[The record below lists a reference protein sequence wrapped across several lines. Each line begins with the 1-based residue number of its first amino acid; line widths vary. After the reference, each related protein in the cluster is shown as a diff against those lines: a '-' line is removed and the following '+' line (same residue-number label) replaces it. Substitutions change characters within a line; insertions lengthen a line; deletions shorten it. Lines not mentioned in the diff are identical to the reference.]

1 MNILTIA
8 AVSLRRMVGDRIALF
23 FMVLL
28 PVIVIL
34 VIGTVVQGQSGF
46 RIGLVAG
53 EGRLAGELTQS
64 LDRAETLVISRFTG
78 ENEATD
84 ALRRNEI
91 DAVLL
96 VPANLDGALASGG
109 SVEFPLLVTSSAGSG
124 QGAWSAVAS
133 VITDHASAVQAAGF
147 AARQTGQPFE
157 ALLPMAR
164 SLDATTPQVLVRSE
178 VVGSA
183 GEVLPP
189 GFGYSAPTMLVFFV
203 FINAMA
209 LGAVLIQTRDL
220 GIHARIMAGPVRS
233 RDVVL
238 GETLSY
244 LVLALLQSALII
256 GVGSLLFGVSWG
268 DPLAAAALTITWAL
282 VGAGAGMLSGT
293 VFRTPDQ
300 ASAIGPAVG
309 IGAGMLG
316 GCTWPLEI
324 VPPAVRIAGHATP
337 HAWAVDAW
345 TAILSRS
352 SGLSGILG
360 PLAILVAFA
369 SLFLGVAV
377 LRMRRSLFA

>member
-28 PVIVIL
+28 PVVVIL

-53 EGRLAGELTQS
+53 DGRLSGELTQS
-64 LDRAETLVISRFTG
+64 LDRAEALVISRFSG

-96 VPANLDGALASGG
+96 VPANLEGTLAGGG
-109 SVEFPLLVTSSAGSG
+109 SIEFPLLVTSSAGSG

-133 VITDHASAVQAAGF
+133 VIADHASAVQAAGF
-147 AARQTGQPFE
+147 AARQTGQSFE
-157 ALLPMAR
+157 TLLPIAR
-164 SLDATTPQVLVRSE
+164 SLDVTTPQVLVRSE

-209 LGAVLIQTRDL
+209 LGAALIQTRDL
-220 GIHARIMAGPVRS
+220 GIHARVMAGPVRA

-238 GETLSY
+238 GETLCY

-256 GVGSLLFGVSWG
+256 GAGSLLFGVSWG
-268 DPLAAAALTITWAL
+268 DPVAAAALTITWAL

-293 VFRTPDQ
+293 VFRTADQ
-300 ASAIGPAVG
+300 ASAVGPAVG

-345 TAILSRS
+345 TAILSRG
-352 SGLSGILG
+352 SGLSGVLG
-360 PLAILVAFA
+360 PLAVLVAFA
-369 SLFLGVAV
+369 ALFLGVAV